1 MLVLHKRLCKLKNM
15 GNSFE
20 GWGNEENQVGVD
32 EEISIFTEAEIC
44 SIQNKDLME
53 KKAENILIEIENS
66 YQRLEKVLKVF
77 NRMM

>member
-1 MLVLHKRLCKLKNM
+1 M

-20 GWGNEENQVGVD
+20 GWGNEENQVGLD
-32 EEISIFTEAEIC
+32 EELSVFTESEIC

-53 KKAENILIEIENS
+53 EKAENILIEMENS

>member
-1 MLVLHKRLCKLKNM
+1 M

-20 GWGNEENQVGVD
+20 GWGNEENQVGLD
-32 EEISIFTEAEIC
+32 EELSVFTESEIC
-44 SIQNKDLME
+44 YIQNKDLME
-53 KKAENILIEIENS
+53 EKAENILIEMENS